1 MKEHYYIALD
11 IGSSSV
17 KTVVGEKFHDGV
29 NIIGIGQTFTDGISK
44 GMITDFEL
52 AKSAIKDTVKKASI
66 SSGVEIDE
74 VFLKMPIT
82 DSEIKFGEEAI
93 RFGGESTEING
104 EHIES
109 LLESLREKEM
119 AGDKEVVTVFPVHF
133 IVDDLH
139 EVDDPKEMVATQSL
153 AVKAGV
159 VLTNR
164 TLLINAVKCV
174 EESGLT
180 ILDVY
185 SDAVNYGHVLT
196 DAEAELG
203 GVVIDIGADLTQY
216 AYFERGALKYASSI
230 PVGGNLITNDLTE
243 AFNMSFDHAEKVKKQ
258 YGHAFFDMAN
268 DDDIIH
274 LDQINSEDS
283 IEVTPKDLAD
293 IIELRLEELLL
304 DVFEDLQRQSIT
316 KVSGGFAVTGGTA
329 NLLGIKELMQDM
341 VSEKVRIHVP
351 NQMGARKP
359 EFSSAISTVSSGIS
373 FDELL
378 EYVTIDNYDTATEP
392 VSSETPEDADSN
404 FFSGLFKNRKD
415 KNEAENQVSES
426 APVQQEETND
436 DVVET
441 PEYEE
446 YTEYSYDDDEKVN
459 DAKAEQNRPKESKDV
474 GGYMKKLFKNL
485 FE

>member
-1 MKEHYYIALD
+1 MKEHYYVALD

-17 KTVVGEKFHDGV
+17 KAVVGEKFHDGV

-44 GMITDFEL
+44 GMITDFDL

-82 DSEIKFGEEAI
+82 DSELKFGEEAV
-93 RFGGESTEING
+93 RFGGESTEIKG

-109 LLESLREKEM
+109 LLESLRQKEL
-119 AGDKEVVTVFPVHF
+119 GSDLEVVTVFPVHF

-139 EVDDPKEMVATQSL
+139 EVKDPKEMVATQSL
-153 AVKAGV
+153 AVKAGI

-180 ILDVY
+180 VLDVY
-185 SDAVNYGHVLT
+185 SDAVNYEHVLT

-203 GVVIDIGADLTQY
+203 SVVIDIGADLTQY
-216 AYFERGALKYASSI
+216 AYFERGALEYASSI
-230 PVGGNLITNDLTE
+230 PVGGNLISSDLSQ
-243 AFNMSFDHAEKVKKQ
+243 AFDTPYDIADKMKNQ

-268 DDDIIH
+268 DEDIIR
-274 LDQINSEDS
+274 LPQINSDDA

-293 IIELRLEELLL
+293 IIELRLEETLLG
-304 DVFEDLQRQSIT
+304 VFEDLHRRSIN
-316 KVSGGFAVTGGTA
+316 KVSGGFIVTGGTA

-341 VSEKVRIHVP
+341 VSEKVRIHIP

-378 EYVTIDNYDTATEP
+378 EYVTIDNYDTTSET
-392 VSSETPEDADSN
+392 VSAETPEDTDPN
-404 FFSGLFKNRKD
+404 FFSGLFKTRKD
-415 KNEAENQVSES
+415 KNDAVERPAEAE
-426 APVQQEETND
+426 PVQHEKVQD
-436 DVVET
+436 DA
-441 PEYEE
+441 EYEE
-446 YTEYSYDDDEKVN
+446 YTDYSYEDDKKVN
-459 DAKAEQNRPKESKDV
+459 ESSGEKRPKESKDV
-474 GGYMKKLFKNL
+474 SGYMKKLFKNL